1 MAVRSA
7 TVGSPSATLPPRY
20 PATPPPSV
28 LRQMRKQWSA
38 YLFLAPTMILFG
50 IFTVAAVIYA
60 FYLSFHEWNI
70 LEPAKPFVGLDNY
83 QRLLGD
89 ERFGGAIVNTLY
101 YTAAS
106 VPLTMGIGLLIALLL
121 NNQIRARG
129 FFRTLFYLPV
139 VTPLVI
145 AAIIWK
151 WVYNGD
157 FGLLNYYLI
166 QLGIIDEPL
175 LWLADPNLAM
185 PAVII
190 TSVWK
195 SVGFSMVVYL
205 AGLQSIPED
214 FYDAAKVD
222 GAVGW
227 QRLKDITIPLLSS
240 TTLFLA
246 VVSVLGAFQVFT
258 EIFIMTNGGPLGR
271 TTTIVY
277 HIYQTAF
284 KFFDMGYASAM
295 AFGMFAMM
303 FAFTLVQLRVMRGEV
318 EY

>member
-1 MAVRSA
+1 MATSGAALQTPNVISS
-7 TVGSPSATLPPRY
+7 TPRRG
-20 PATPPPSV
+20 V

-50 IFTVAAVIYA
+50 VFTVLAVIYA

-83 QRLLGD
+83 SRLLGD

-101 YTAAS
+101 FTAAS
-106 VPLTMGIGLLIALLL
+106 VPLTMGLGLLIALLL

>member
-1 MAVRSA
+1 MTARSA
-7 TVGSPSATLPPRY
+7 TVRLPSSGSAPRH

-28 LRQMRKQWSA
+28 LHQMRKQWSA

-50 IFTVAAVIYA
+50 VFTLLAVIYA

-83 QRLLGD
+83 SRLLGD
-89 ERFGGAIVNTLY
+89 EKFGGAIVNTLY
-101 YTAAS
+101 FTAAS
-106 VPLTMGIGLLIALLL
+106 VPLTMGLGLLIALLL

-151 WVYNGD
+151 WLYSGD

-166 QLGIIDEPL
+166 QLGLIDEPL

-190 TSVWK
+190 TSIWK
-195 SVGFSMVVYL
+195 GVGFTMVVYL

-214 FYDAAKVD
+214 YYDAAKID
-222 GAVGW
+222 GAV
-227 QRLKDITIPLLSS
+227 
-240 TTLFLA
+240 
-246 VVSVLGAFQVFT
+246 
-258 EIFIMTNGGPLGR
+258 
-271 TTTIVY
+271 
-277 HIYQTAF
+277 
-284 KFFDMGYASAM
+284 
-295 AFGMFAMM
+295 
-303 FAFTLVQLRVMRGEV
+303 
-318 EY
+318 

>member
-1 MAVRSA
+1 MAMSGAALQPLNVI
-7 TVGSPSATLPPRY
+7 PSTPRRG
-20 PATPPPSV
+20 V
-28 LRQMRKQWSA
+28 LHQMRKQWSA
-38 YLFLAPTMILFG
+38 YLFLAPTLILFG
-50 IFTVAAVIYA
+50 IFTVLAVIYA

-83 QRLLGD
+83 QRLVGD

-106 VPLTMGIGLLIALLL
+106 VPLTMGLGLLIALLL

-195 SVGFSMVVYL
+195 SVGFAMVVYL

-214 FYDAAKVD
+214 YYDAAKID

-258 EIFIMTNGGPLGR
+258 EIFIMTNGGPLRR